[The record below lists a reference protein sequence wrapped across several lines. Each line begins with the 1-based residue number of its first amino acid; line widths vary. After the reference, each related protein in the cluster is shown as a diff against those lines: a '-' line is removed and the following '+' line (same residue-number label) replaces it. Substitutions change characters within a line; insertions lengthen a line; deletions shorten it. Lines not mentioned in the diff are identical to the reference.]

1 MLKGNK
7 SFQGPREISEKRK
20 LNKTLPPPKQQQ
32 KKQAIKTEQT
42 NKKTQYH
49 QQNKNKTTKEHKLIV
64 TVCGNDIIT
73 LFIPYYW
80 SLYTV
85 IKSFPREL

>member
-42 NKKTQYH
+42 NKKP
-49 QQNKNKTTKEHKLIV
+49 NIINKTKTKQQRNI
-64 TVCGNDIIT
+64 
-73 LFIPYYW
+73 
-80 SLYTV
+80 S
-85 IKSFPREL
+85 